1 MLSKLAFR
9 NVRRSV
15 RDYAIYFVTLVF
27 GVAVF
32 YAFNSVQSQSI
43 LFDLEGASTES
54 IFNLTGQF
62 LGMFSVLIAFVLGF
76 LVVYSNRFLI
86 KRRKQEFGTYLLL
99 GMRPGQVSAIVLMET
114 IAVGAVSLVVGLA
127 LGVALSQGLS
137 FFTAGLFN
145 IPMQQYRFVFS
156 SEAFV
161 QTLACFTIIFVVVAA
176 FNTLSIRRYKL
187 IDLLSA
193 KSRNE
198 GFRVRS
204 PWVSLVGFIASVA
217 LLAAAYKT
225 LVDFGMMEFGRE
237 FFLATALMLVGTFL
251 FFWSAAGFAL
261 IVVERTRGVY
271 FKGLAMF
278 TMRQIASK
286 VNTAFLSLS
295 VVCVMLFF
303 SLTVF
308 STGTGLVSVF
318 TGDIERS
325 TQFDATL
332 TANVYLGHGDL
343 AQDRLEKMR
352 VEDPEEAEAYLQRE
366 KERAQQL
373 RAEGESWNWDIAA
386 RISADA
392 PWWNDFVKESVQAD
406 LYQPTEGTTT
416 YGEFM
421 DRYQVGS
428 GNSLQDS
435 SMRTQPLLIV
445 GESQFNAVRTLTGQ
459 DPVSVGEDGYAVSN
473 AVSAIEDLARA
484 IAEKGR
490 QVNVAGRTLTATGAY
505 AEQVL
510 ATSPFVND
518 AGIVVVPDSVIAEA
532 RAAGTMPYMSYL
544 DVNYSVDAAQG
555 DKMLEEALDQAFP
568 PDDQQESAGWSYGS
582 RPWPVTVTMTK
593 AEVIEQ
599 AGGMNV
605 LITYLALY
613 IGFTFLITTAA
624 MLAIQQL
631 SETSDSLPRYKVLAQ
646 IGCDR
651 RMILGSLR
659 TQVLV
664 YFLAPLGLAVCHAA
678 CAVSV
683 IGSSVFDLLGVSVS
697 GPILMT
703 GALTVLV
710 YGSYL
715 AVTYFTCR
723 GVIKSSLGSKLLG

>member
-1 MLSKLAFR
+1 MLAKLAVR
-9 NVRRSV
+9 NVRRSL

-62 LGMFSVLIAFVLGF
+62 LSMFSVLIAFVLGF
-76 LVVYSNRFLI
+76 LVIYSNRFLI

-114 IAVGAVSLVVGLA
+114 VAVGAVSLVVGLV

-137 FFTAGLFN
+137 FFTAGLFS
-145 IPMQQYRFVFS
+145 ISMQQYRFVFS
-156 SEAFV
+156 P
-161 QTLACFTIIFVVVAA
+161 LIFVVVAA
-176 FNTLSIRRYKL
+176 FNTLSISRYKL

-204 PWVSLVGFIASVA
+204 PWVSLVGFAASVA

-225 LVDFGMMEFGRE
+225 LIDFGMMDLGRE
-237 FFLATALMLVGTFL
+237 FFLATALMLAGTLL
-251 FFWSAAGFAL
+251 FFWSSAGFAL

-295 VVCVMLFF
+295 VICVMLFF

-318 TGDIERS
+318 TGDLERS

-332 TANVYLGHGDL
+332 TANVYLGHSDL
-343 AQDRLEKMR
+343 AQDRLERMR
-352 VEDPEEAEAYLQRE
+352 EEDPAEAEAYLQRE

-373 RAEGESWNWDIAA
+373 REEGESWNWDIAA

-392 PWWNDFVKESVQAD
+392 PSWSDFVKESVQAD
-406 LYQPTEGTTT
+406 LYQPIEGTTT

-421 DRYQVGS
+421 DRYQVGT
-428 GNSLQDS
+428 GNSLYDS
-435 SMRTQPLLIV
+435 GMRSQSLVVV

-473 AVSAIEDLARA
+473 AVTAIKELARA
-484 IAEKGR
+484 MAEEGR
-490 QVNVAGRTLTATGAY
+490 QVNVADRTLTATGAY
-505 AEQVL
+505 VEQVL
-510 ATSPFVND
+510 ATSSFVND
-518 AGIVVVPDSVIAEA
+518 AGIVVVPDSVIAEV
-532 RAAGTMPYMSYL
+532 RASEVMPYVSYL

-555 DKMLEEALDQAFP
+555 DKMLKEALAQALP
-568 PDDQQESAGWSYGS
+568 PDEQQASAGWSYGS
-582 RPWPVTVTMTK
+582 QPWPVTMTMTK

-664 YFLAPLGLAVCHAA
+664 YFLAPLGLAVCHAV

-723 GVIKSSLGSKLLG
+723 GIIRSSLGSKLLG

>member
-1 MLSKLAFR
+1 MLAKLAVR

-43 LFDLEGASTES
+43 LFDLEGASTEGV
-54 IFNLTGQF
+54 FNLTGQF

-156 SEAFV
+156 SEAFAL
-161 QTLACFTIIFVVVAA
+161 TLACFTIIFVVVAA

-204 PWVSLVGFIASVA
+204 PWVSLVGFVVSVV

-225 LVDFGMMEFGRE
+225 LIDFGMMDFDRE

-295 VVCVMLFF
+295 VICVMLFF

-308 STGTGLVSVF
+308 STGAGLVSVF
-318 TGDIERS
+318 TGDLERS

-352 VEDPEEAEAYLQRE
+352 EEDPAEAQAYLQRE
-366 KERAQQL
+366 MERARQL
-373 RAEGESWNWDIAA
+373 REEGESWNWDIAA
-386 RISADA
+386 RISAGA
-392 PWWNDFVKESVQAD
+392 PSWNDFVKESVQAD
-406 LYQPTEGTTT
+406 LYQPAEGTTT

-421 DRYQVGS
+421 DRYQVS
-428 GNSLQDS
+428 TGNSLQDS
-435 SMRTQPLLIV
+435 GIRTQPLMV
-445 GESQFNAVRTLTGQ
+445 MGESQFNAVRALTGQ
-459 DPVSVGEDGYAVSN
+459 DPVNVGEDGYIVSN
-473 AVSAIEDLARA
+473 AVRAVEDLARA
-484 IAEKGR
+484 LAEKGR

-505 AEQVL
+505 VEQVL

-518 AGIVVVPDSVIAEA
+518 AGIVVVPDSVIAEV
-532 RAAGTMPYMSYL
+532 RASEVMPYMSYL

-555 DKMLEEALDQAFP
+555 DKMLDNALAQAFP
-568 PDDQQESAGWSYGS
+568 PDNQQTNAGWSYGS
-582 RPWPVTVTMTK
+582 QPWPVTTVMTK
-593 AEVIEQ
+593 SGVIEQ

-664 YFLAPLGLAVCHAA
+664 YFLAPLGLAVCHAV

-723 GVIKSSLGSKLLG
+723 GIIRSSLGSKLLG